1 MWSDSSWQYAISLW
15 RKYFVLFSHSMHLLF
30 SHMTFSPST
39 ALCFHVMPMSCTAA
53 ASTPKLFPCES
64 FMRDLEH
71 FHSSH
76 CSCATPKGIIF
87 YCPDPGS
94 AFLLTIT
101 RAVCKGR
108 GSEGMAFLCPPP
120 SPPFFLFCVPIS
132 LREVVLVSAGWLP
145 VIVRYFGRQSCWSL
159 MWKHG
164 MSVVREGNFGEWS
177 ENRRSERGHA
187 VTHHDSWSKPD
198 SHAVL
203 YGLKFYH
210 ERFLSIILPVFKG
223 GRL

>member
-1 MWSDSSWQYAISLW
+1 
-15 RKYFVLFSHSMHLLF
+15 MHLLF

-120 SPPFFLFCVPIS
+120 SPPLFFILCAHQFTGSCSCVSRVTSCHCALFWTPE
-132 LREVVLVSAGWLP
+132 LL
-145 VIVRYFGRQSCWSL
+145 IVDVKAWNVCRTRRQLWRV
-159 MWKHG
+159 K
-164 MSVVREGNFGEWS
+164 
-177 ENRRSERGHA
+177 
-187 VTHHDSWSKPD
+187 
-198 SHAVL
+198 
-203 YGLKFYH
+203 
-210 ERFLSIILPVFKG
+210 
-223 GRL
+223 